1 MWQPELVLRHLS
13 LLQER
18 HFCFKF
24 GDENKVVPVGFELEF
39 LDIYP
44 YLKIKMLPTGQ
55 DSSESCCVCLCVF
68 NILSFSFFFF
78 ACIAHS
84 VLILFYQFVCYCYSC
99 IRLLYGAAAQ
109 TYFCPFIEDF
119 ARWFL
124 RDFLFEFDDLLV
136 FSFGSVILMMTSEFR
151 SPTLILVDYD
161 SDLGPLDL

>member
-1 MWQPELVLRHLS
+1 LVLSWSFWIFTLILKLRCYQLDRI
-13 LLQER
+13 LLNPVVFACAYLI
-18 HFCFKF
+18 FCR
-24 GDENKVVPVGFELEF
+24 F
-39 LDIYP
+39 L
-44 YLKIKMLPTGQ
+44 
-55 DSSESCCVCLCVF
+55 
-68 NILSFSFFFF
+68 FFF

>member
-44 YLKIKMLPTGQ
+44 YLKIKMLPIGQ

-68 NILSFSFFFF
+68 NILSFSFFFCLHSSFSPNFILSICVLLLFLHSLVVWRSRTDLLLSLYRRFCEMVFARFFVRIRWF
-78 ACIAHS
+78 ACI
-84 VLILFYQFVCYCYSC
+84 
-99 IRLLYGAAAQ
+99 
-109 TYFCPFIEDF
+109 
-119 ARWFL
+119 FL
-124 RDFLFEFDDLLV
+124 RFSDPDDN
-136 FSFGSVILMMTSEFR
+136 
-151 SPTLILVDYD
+151 
-161 SDLGPLDL
+161 